1 MQADFSSI
9 HSLKIKEQLMS
20 LESLRVPIDQ
30 ERHAR
35 CTAQSAN
42 ATSPIYGEG
51 MGFFE
56 ARKQRQAAKAAAKQ
70 AAQQQAQ
77 FQDWQENADA
87 LNAMLEIVRDCRN
100 GKIGEQFTDTGDYGF
115 MLKKGEFAV
124 AFLQVGYLENVREPT
139 RYSGGYGGVSFPIF
153 GKVRLNTGKTGGKI
167 TQGAE
172 SINTTDQGPLL
183 ITNQRIM
190 FAGTKRSREW
200 RFDKM
205 MSCSHSPE
213 GSSIFAMTG
222 AAKPTGIAYG
232 RKAATEVQFRIELAS
247 AIALDTLDRYEA
259 ELVAERTQLEAERPL
274 PPPPNSSTTS

>member
-1 MQADFSSI
+1 MTGGRSERRSHASPPKKVWWFGDFCPVPRGDRSS
-9 HSLKIKEQLMS
+9 
-20 LESLRVPIDQ
+20 
-30 ERHAR
+30 
-35 CTAQSAN
+35 T

-56 ARKQRQAAKAAAKQ
+56 ARKQRQAAQAAAKQ
-70 AAQQQAQ
+70 AAQQHAQ
-77 FQDWQENADA
+77 LQDWQANADS
-87 LNAMLEIVRDCRN
+87 LNAMLEIVSDCRN

-115 MLKKGEFAV
+115 MLKKDEFAV
-124 AFLQVGYLENVREPT
+124 AFLQVGFLENVRAPT

-172 SINTTDQGPLL
+172 SINATDQGPLL

-222 AAKPTGIAYG
+222 TVKPTGIAYG
-232 RKAATEVQFRIELAS
+232 KKAATEVQFRIELAS
-247 AIALDTLDRYEA
+247 SIALDTLDRYEA
-259 ELVAERTQLEAERPL
+259 ELLAEQKKLEVDRPL
-274 PPPPNSSTTS
+274 PPLPNPSTTS

>member
-1 MQADFSSI
+1 
-9 HSLKIKEQLMS
+9 
-20 LESLRVPIDQ
+20 
-30 ERHAR
+30 
-35 CTAQSAN
+35 
-42 ATSPIYGEG
+42 

-70 AAQQQAQ
+70 AAQQHAQLENWQAD
-77 FQDWQENADA
+77 FDS
-87 LNAMLEIVRDCRN
+87 LIAMLEIVHDCRN
-100 GKIGEQFTDTGDYGF
+100 GKFGEQFTDMGDYGF

-124 AFLQVGYLENVREPT
+124 AYLQVGYLENVRAPT
-139 RYSGGYGGVSFPIF
+139 QYSGGYGGVSFPIF

-172 SINTTDQGPLL
+172 SINVTDQGPLL

-213 GSSIFAMTG
+213 GTTIFAMTG

-232 RKAATEVQFRIELAS
+232 KKAATEVQFRIELAS

-259 ELVAERTQLEAERPL
+259 ELVAEQKQLEADRPL
-274 PPPPNSSTTS
+274 PPPPNPSATS

>member
-1 MQADFSSI
+1 MLGSDR
-9 HSLKIKEQLMS
+9 SL
-20 LESLRVPIDQ
+20 D
-30 ERHAR
+30 
-35 CTAQSAN
+35 
-42 ATSPIYGEG
+42 ATSPLYGEG

-77 FQDWQENADA
+77 LQGWQTDADS

-124 AFLQVGYLENVREPT
+124 AFLQVGFLENVRAPT
-139 RYSGGYGGVSFPIF
+139 KYSGGYGGVSFPIF
-153 GKVRLNTGKTGGKI
+153 GKVRLNAGKTGGKI

-172 SINTTDQGPLL
+172 SIDATDQGPLL

-190 FAGTKRSREW
+190 FAGTKRSHEW

-213 GSSIFAMTG
+213 GTSIFAMTG
-222 AAKPTGIAYG
+222 AAKPTGVAYG
-232 RKAATEVQFRIELAS
+232 KKAATEVQFRIELAS

-259 ELVAERTQLEAERPL
+259 ELVTEQKQLEADRPL
-274 PPPPNSSTTS
+274 PPPPNPSTSP

>member
-1 MQADFSSI
+1 
-9 HSLKIKEQLMS
+9 
-20 LESLRVPIDQ
+20 
-30 ERHAR
+30 
-35 CTAQSAN
+35 
-42 ATSPIYGEG
+42 

-77 FQDWQENADA
+77 LQDWQENSDS

-115 MLKKGEFAV
+115 MLKKDEFAV
-124 AFLQVGYLENVREPT
+124 AFLQVGFLENVREPT

-153 GKVRLNTGKTGGKI
+153 GKVRLNAGKTGGKI

-172 SINTTDQGPLL
+172 SINATDQGPLL

-222 AAKPTGIAYG
+222 TAKPTGIAYG
-232 RKAATEVQFRIELAS
+232 EKAATEVQFRIELAS
-247 AIALDTLDRYEA
+247 SIALDTLDRYEA
-259 ELVAERTQLEAERPL
+259 ELLAEQTKLEADRPL
-274 PPPPNSSTTS
+274 PPPPNPSTTS

>member
-1 MQADFSSI
+1 
-9 HSLKIKEQLMS
+9 
-20 LESLRVPIDQ
+20 
-30 ERHAR
+30 
-35 CTAQSAN
+35 
-42 ATSPIYGEG
+42 

-56 ARKQRQAAKAAAKQ
+56 ARKQRQAVKAAAKQ

-77 FQDWQENADA
+77 LQGWQTNADS

-124 AFLQVGYLENVREPT
+124 AFLQVGFLENVRAPT
-139 RYSGGYGGVSFPIF
+139 KYSGGYGGVSFPIF
-153 GKVRLNTGKTGGKI
+153 GKVRLNAGKTGGKI

-172 SINTTDQGPLL
+172 SIDATDQGPLL

-190 FAGTKRSREW
+190 FAGTKRSHEW

-222 AAKPTGIAYG
+222 AAKPTGVAYG
-232 RKAATEVQFRIELAS
+232 KKAATEVQFRIELAS
-247 AIALDTLDRYEA
+247 AIALETLDRYEA
-259 ELVAERTQLEAERPL
+259 ELVTEQKQLEADRPISAL
-274 PPPPNSSTTS
+274 PPPPSAPPPPPTV

>member
-1 MQADFSSI
+1 
-9 HSLKIKEQLMS
+9 
-20 LESLRVPIDQ
+20 
-30 ERHAR
+30 
-35 CTAQSAN
+35 
-42 ATSPIYGEG
+42 

-77 FQDWQENADA
+77 LQVWQQNADS
-87 LNAMLEIVRDCRN
+87 LDTMLEIVRDCRN
-100 GKIGEQFTDTGDYGF
+100 GKISEQFTDPSDYGF

-124 AFLQVGYLENVREPT
+124 AFLQVQYLENVREPT

-153 GKVRLNTGKTGGKI
+153 GKVRLNAGKTGGKI

-172 SINTTDQGPLL
+172 SINATDQGPLL

-190 FAGTKRSREW
+190 FSGTKRTHEW

-205 MSCSHSPE
+205 MSCSHLPE
-213 GSSIFAMTG
+213 GASIFAMTTG
-222 AAKPTGIAYG
+222 TKPTGINYG
-232 RKAATEVQFRIELAS
+232 KKAATEVQFRIELAS

-259 ELVAERTQLEAERPL
+259 ELVAEQKQLEADRPMSAL
-274 PPPPNSSTTS
+274 PTPPAAPPPPPTV